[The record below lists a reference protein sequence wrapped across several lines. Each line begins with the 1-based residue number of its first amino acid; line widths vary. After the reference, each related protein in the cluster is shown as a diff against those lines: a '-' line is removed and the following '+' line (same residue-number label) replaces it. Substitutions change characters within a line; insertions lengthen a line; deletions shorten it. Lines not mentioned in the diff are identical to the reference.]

1 MENRRSLADPVP
13 LQTNGT
19 GLLSTQNWPLDGL
32 KAASWRP
39 QTGLLTAS
47 KRPLGGLVPLRTNG
61 TDLPSDHEVEKNKSS
76 DFLYNINT

>member
-19 GLLSTQNWPLDGL
+19 GLLAASDWPVDGL

-39 QTGLLTAS
+39 RSGLLAAS
-47 KRPLGGLVPLRTNG
+47 
-61 TDLPSDHEVEKNKSS
+61 
-76 DFLYNINT
+76 